1 MNKLIVIAAA
11 LALGASVA
19 QAQDKKA
26 EPSTM
31 QKIEKAGK
39 ENTAATNKAKADKKA
54 ADEARSQANKEAR
67 DKRAAERKAKKEAK
81 KKAKADAAAAKK

>member
-1 MNKLIVIAAA
+1 MKKLIILAAA
-11 LALGASVA
+11 LALGATVA

-31 QKIEKAGK
+31 QKVQKAGAD
-39 ENTAATNKAKADKKA
+39 NTAATNKAKADKKA

-81 KKAKADAAAAKK
+81 KKAKMDAKK